1 MGNRTMK
8 LTKPRNT
15 DGTYQGEENWIYTWY
30 VRDAQGNVMCTY
42 QQTLAFERSAPN
54 GNIYREKLR
63 AIEWPIYGSSRLG
76 IHETHELD
84 AEISASSFHSGGKD
98 AEGKYIRKLYIAEEQ
113 QNGGG
118 VGVGFVG
125 GNGGFTPPNYRGK
138 SKSFYAGLK
147 KYELSNH
154 LGNVM
159 SVVTD
164 RKTVKFNEVSWIGE
178 LVSGHTYQPD
188 VVSAT
193 DYYPFGMT
201 MPGRSFSSNAY
212 RYGFNG
218 MEKDDEVKGSGN
230 SYTTY
235 FRKYDPRLG
244 RWLSPDPV
252 HHTFESPYVAMH
264 NNPISYNDP
273 NGDCATCISGAIV
286 GALVEFGGIM
296 AEHIF
301 IQGRTF
307 SEGLSQLTVANA
319 GQIALG
325 ASVGAALG
333 WLDGGAGALAKF
345 GLSPTG
351 RKIIRELV
359 EGGLDFIAGAANEFL
374 KDGDITKDDVLQ
386 VLYEMGLGKILG
398 GVNPLKKIDLV
409 DKTMLDNAQN
419 QLDRAS
425 ELLIRK
431 QKQGLS
437 NVSEYLGDV
446 NAAQKALKALNV
458 QDVAGRAA
466 SGITTAAGS
475 SIIRSEFSGP
485 SGEKKK
491 KSKPAKRKE
500 SSCHC
505 TF

>member
-164 RKTVKFNEVSWIGE
+164 RKTVKFNEFILIEE
-178 LVSGHTYQPD
+178 LGPDTYQPD
-188 VVSAT
+188 VISAT
-193 DYYPFGMT
+193 DYYPGGSI
-201 MPGRSFSSNAY
+201 MPGRSFNANSY
-212 RYGFNG
+212 RFGYQGS
-218 MEKDDEVKGSGN
+218 EKDDEISGVGN
-230 SYTTY
+230 SFTTFY
-235 FRKYDPRLG
+235 RQGDTRLLRWWSVDPKSG
-244 RWLSPDPV
+244 AQPWQ
-252 HHTFESPYVAMH
+252 SPYNYMDGNPAML
-264 NNPISYNDP
+264 NDP
-273 NGDCATCISGAIV
+273 KGDCPDCGPSLYVWYVSMKAKYTPMIKKVREPTQRMLVRSTSNTVPDFVPMNQSAKKYSKLAANLADANQIIDGTGNLATEATKDV
-286 GALVEFGGIM
+286 GQTLDDFGSAVSDGGLVAAPFTG
-296 AEHIF
+296 
-301 IQGRTF
+301 
-307 SEGLSQLTVANA
+307 
-319 GQIALG
+319 G
-325 ASVGAALG
+325 ASLGVLPVGAAISAAGKGLKAIANAAEG
-333 WLDGGAGALAKF
+333 DYKSGAG
-345 GLSPTG
+345 
-351 RKIIRELV
+351 ELV
-359 EGGLDFIAGAANEFL
+359 DLAIGYLINKSISKAVSQSNLVGNIVKDTKEAIIQETVLEATGNAATKAANIVTDEA
-374 KDGDITKDDVLQ
+374 I
-386 VLYEMGLGKILG
+386 
-398 GVNPLKKIDLV
+398 N
-409 DKTMLDNAQN
+409 N
-419 QLDRAS
+419 
-425 ELLIRK
+425 
-431 QKQGLS
+431 
-437 NVSEYLGDV
+437 
-446 NAAQKALKALNV
+446 
-458 QDVAGRAA
+458 
-466 SGITTAAGS
+466 
-475 SIIRSEFSGP
+475 
-485 SGEKKK
+485 
-491 KSKPAKRKE
+491 
-500 SSCHC
+500 
-505 TF
+505 